1 MGTIVIFPQDRVART
16 LTRSSPVDE
25 LEKRILELLSL
36 LRHRNSD
43 EAVAEILQLREE
55 ISARR

>member
-36 LRHRNSD
+36 SPTPKLR
-43 EAVAEILQLREE
+43 
-55 ISARR
+55 